1 MRVGRDRGA
10 ASLLPP
16 GGIRS
21 GTGNGL
27 CACQGKIES
36 SAFQQSRKF
45 RFLAS
50 PRGGRG
56 NLASSAEGSRPR
68 RRGKAEATE
77 SAPKAIGTSPP
88 RSVGNRAEGFPVQ
101 DASRR
106 GEGLRSEAEAL
117 HFREPRCFG
126 EILERRLLAEV
137 MAHQRDKF
145 LEKIP
150 SQLIKVQEA
159 SFYYQVW
166 LREWADYEPLG
177 M

>member
-117 HFREPRCFG
+117 HFKKERAIAFG
-126 EILERRLLAEV
+126 EIPERRLCILKTRRCRAAFARLSLWTV
-137 MAHQRDKF
+137 ATVIVARLSSSTSLHG
-145 LEKIP
+145 LP
-150 SQLIKVQEA
+150 
-159 SFYYQVW
+159 
-166 LREWADYEPLG
+166 
-177 M
+177 